1 MLTTAHHRE
10 TIAALEAQ
18 LEATQEMLT
27 LQQIESQT
35 AAEHT
40 ILLNGEIDV
49 LRKKVQEQTTLLT
62 QLQGELQEKHFL
74 IIEQQQ
80 TINSNNLTHAA
91 FYTLEQQ
98 NLILLKKVKE
108 QEEQILCLETEIRF
122 LEAHR
127 QDSMLIAEKQL
138 KRLNELEITGP
149 FHQTKLSNQL
159 EQAEKM
165 KEELSQQVRVLQA
178 ENASLRRELIWHDS
192 VKADQLARAKSVEF
206 KQLIELDSLDRSI
219 RRLEVDSEELSKAN
233 VKERQRGGE
242 LQAQLVQSVERT
254 NRVQEVCGA
263 VIDLIEQDEQA
274 LYRREKEILR
284 MNTTL
289 QEEKQMLQK
298 VVHQAS
304 RQVQKLKT
312 MSLPLTSA
320 ASASASSLDRLSTPK
335 KNKKMSLLTSKSS
348 QSDRASVLP
357 ELSVRSPQG
366 QKEKNSL
373 VKTAPAKVS
382 RQLVSISSPPLAVQ
396 STSRTLPTL
405 NREDSSTNNREEV
418 ERENEEEEEVDL
430 KRTVQSLS
438 TDLPF
443 LCVNKVFS
451 LYLSLVSLHMRLEEN
466 GVRDDT
472 LQRLSLSSLELGDRH
487 SSKIIE
493 WLRRVPLQYLQSIE
507 LDSNYFSL
515 KGLADLAAW
524 VLALGYSDII
534 RCHQPLTIDL
544 RHNRIKAEDMTSVM
558 DLLSTRSDF
567 ALVRLQNATD
577 RTIVIYGRSN
587 PDDEVSPMQLLV
599 SIDLNNQRGYKKQ
612 QSQQT
617 ASISSPLPLPLPGRS
632 DVMGNMGIIDPV
644 TSLSSDMDPYDK
656 IYPRN
661 AILDIPI
668 YS

>member
-443 LCVNKVFS
+443 LCVNK
-451 LYLSLVSLHMRLEEN
+451 
-466 GVRDDT
+466 
-472 LQRLSLSSLELGDRH
+472 
-487 SSKIIE
+487 IIE